1 MDIDA
6 LEFRLLEVFSAIMRE
21 RSVTHAA
28 EALGLTQPAISQ
40 GLRKLRQCLDDPLF
54 VRSLQGVE
62 PTPRAL
68 ELAGAVSELLHIAR
82 ERLGKA
88 PLFEPHRVQRTF
100 SFYDSDGGTVVFT
113 PSISEKLRT
122 LAPGVRIRVLPIIAR
137 RFPEGLESGEADVA
151 LGSFQ
156 GFGTGFYQQRL
167 YEDSYVCMVRSGH
180 PNIRSRLSLKQFMD
194 AQHLIVSAEGT
205 GHAHAA
211 VERILTERSAPE
223 RIAARV
229 PNFLAAPVL
238 VASTDYVLTVPGRV
252 ARVFAESLGLKLF
265 APPLDLPRF
274 EVKQYWHERF
284 QRDPA
289 NRWFREMI
297 VSLFGEPAVCH

>member
-1 MDIDA
+1 MDIEA

-28 EALGLTQPAISQ
+28 VSLGLTQPAISQ
-40 GLRKLRQCLDDPLF
+40 GLRKLRRCLDDTLF
-54 VRSLQGVE
+54 VRTLQGVE

-82 ERLGKA
+82 ERLGRA
-88 PLFEPHRVQRTF
+88 PLFEPHRAQRTF
-100 SFYDSDGGTVVFT
+100 SYYASDAGAVVFT
-113 PSISEKLRT
+113 PPIAAKLRT
-122 LAPGVRIRVLPIIAR
+122 LAPGVRIRVLPIIPR
-137 RFPEGLESGEADVA
+137 RFPEGLESGEADLA

-156 GFGTGFYQQRL
+156 GFGAGFYQQRL
-167 YEDSYVCMVRSGH
+167 YEDSYVCLVRAGH
-180 PNIRSRLSLKQFMD
+180 PHIRTRLSLKQFLD

-211 VERILTERSAPE
+211 VEKILTRKIAPE

-229 PNFLAAPVL
+229 PSFLAALAL
-238 VASTDYVLTVPGRV
+238 VAHADYVLTVPGRV
-252 ARVFAESLGLKLF
+252 GRVFAKPLGLKVF
-265 APPLDLPRF
+265 RPPLELPRF

-284 QRDPA
+284 GRDPA
-289 NRWFREMI
+289 NRWFRELI
-297 VSLFGEPAVCH
+297 VSLFGEPAVRA